1 MLEDIDTREKVAHSS
16 YTDMEALG
24 FQIIVTNNYY
34 MNPNSIH
41 ICFPMKIFKK
51 SNEALDTDD
60 DLITVNNFFTHLV
73 KEISVTKYGSDKE
86 LIPTF
91 FPYEIYQYSD
101 DMLKH
106 LPKDALKKLKRQ
118 WLIVKN
124 ILL

>member
-1 MLEDIDTREKVAHSS
+1 
-16 YTDMEALG
+16 
-24 FQIIVTNNYY
+24 

-91 FPYEIYQYSD
+91 SP
-101 DMLKH
+101 
-106 LPKDALKKLKRQ
+106 
-118 WLIVKN
+118 
-124 ILL
+124 